1 MMKLSHSRL
10 KSTSVKNTAFYRSST
25 IIGVTLS
32 ALYLAACSDN
42 NDASAIDAVEEVD
55 SAFGIWFGEATTI
68 DNEQESVVVVVSS
81 EGKAILFAEKSS
93 NVLIANDVVGTNVI
107 TSEDTMYYP
116 KDSMTRYGSMQ
127 ASATSDILEG
137 TATVSGSVIEFSAT
151 TVTSQDIITLTDVAG
166 NYSDSSSDNTFTR
179 SFAIDNEGVISGSD
193 TAGCI
198 YSGNV
203 EPIADVNTL
212 FNITVEVDTCFEDF
226 TYEGLL
232 AYGTFPFDYE
242 GAINDRKGIVIVAE
256 HASRAYAIRLFSPQ
270 N

>member
-1 MMKLSHSRL
+1 MI
-10 KSTSVKNTAFYRSST
+10 VV
-25 IIGVTLS
+25 ILS
-32 ALYLAACSDN
+32 ALYLTACSGN
-42 NDASAIDAVEEVD
+42 NDVRDIDSVEEVD
-55 SAFGIWFGEATTI
+55 SAIGIWFGEATTI
-68 DNEQESVVVVVSS
+68 DSEQESVVVAVSS
-81 EGKAILFAEKSS
+81 EGKAIMFAEKSS
-93 NVLIANDVVGTNVI
+93 NVLIANEVVGTNVI

-116 KDSMTRYGSMQ
+116 KDNMTRYGSMQ
-127 ASATSDILEG
+127 ASATSDMLEG

-212 FNITVEVDTCFEDF
+212 LNITVEVDTCFEDF